1 MCRPSAAA
9 AAAIACL
16 VFGCASWPAWPAG
29 KQPDAEIRQALTG
42 SWIVAPDSSDA
53 REDNTRALAEYR
65 PDGTLTY
72 YQYSDRTCS
81 TVVQQIDLKWNV
93 RNGILT
99 STMPDG
105 QTIKD
110 EVVSVGPKTMTLHS
124 LDDGSTYKR
133 VKAKTCSTP
142 AD

>member
-1 MCRPSAAA
+1 MCGRWTAAA
-9 AAAIACL
+9 AATTYL
-16 VFGCASWPAWPAG
+16 VFSCAISSAGAAG
-29 KQPDAEIRQALTG
+29 KQPDVEIRQALTG
-42 SWIVAPDSSDA
+42 SWIVAPDSPDA
-53 REDNTRALAEYR
+53 REDNARALAEYHQ
-65 PDGTLTY
+65 DGTLTY

-105 QTIKD
+105 RTIKD
-110 EVVSVGPKTMTLHS
+110 EVVSIGPKTMTLHS

-133 VKAKTCSTP
+133 VKAKTCSAP